1 MFVIIL
7 IVGAALRFYQIGA
20 MPPGLYQDEAYNGLD
35 ALKVI
40 GGARPLYFA
49 ANNGREPFYIYLVAL
64 GVAALGRTPAA
75 ARLPAAILG
84 ALTIPAAYALGRA
97 LFSRRAGL
105 LAAAIT
111 AGSFWAL
118 ALSRI
123 GLRAVALPLFTA
135 LSLAC
140 AASGWRS
147 RRLWLVALG
156 GAFYGFT
163 FYTYLAAR
171 FTPLALILFL
181 IFWYIARPHTFPRPR
196 WLAAFGAP
204 AVLVVAPLAAV
215 ALNQPDLFFGRAAQV
230 SIFSAAVNGG
240 DMWGTLFHN
249 LIAALG
255 MFVVRG
261 DAIARHNLPGRPVFD
276 PILGAAFVAGVL
288 ISLRRALG
296 AERDRAAALALIWT
310 GVMLV
315 PTILAE
321 DAPHFLRGVGV
332 LPMALL
338 FPALGLDVLM
348 SWARDKG
355 HRIAGIVVAACAVT
369 AGFGLTVNDY
379 FGRYALDPDTAYL
392 FQSAATELARD
403 VNATTGVGWTG
414 GLSDSPLPEGE
425 GPGVRPGV
433 GAGASAYLDLRL
445 WDTFPSLRFLL
456 PQSDRLTVFDE
467 RHPFSF
473 ARGARAV
480 VYLWPYDRRP
490 RAVLSG
496 IPPGMLIGPMAGPLA
511 RGDLEPAPYSL
522 YSVYRVEPF
531 SANTPSA
538 EFEGGFRLYSISRT
552 ADADGVELI
561 WGADRAPAKD
571 YQVFAQALVNG
582 NIVAQADGPLG
593 AGLYPSSWWRAG
605 EIVRES
611 RRFDLPLGVNTAGL
625 TISVG
630 LYDPATGERLKRLD
644 APGDAAD
651 ITP

>member
-75 ARLPAAILG
+75 VRLPAAILG

-414 GLSDSPLPEGE
+414 GLSDSPLPPGE
-425 GPGVRPGV
+425 GPGVRAGVRAGVRPGV
-433 GAGASAYLDLRL
+433 RAGARAYLDLRL

-456 PQSDRLTVFDE
+456 PQSDRLTVFDD

-538 EFEGGFRLYSISRT
+538 
-552 ADADGVELI
+552 
-561 WGADRAPAKD
+561 
-571 YQVFAQALVNG
+571 G